1 MNENMEKAIGEWFAT
16 RVVEWHENS
25 NGVTLASIE
34 LHNYLYINLMID
46 TDNQIVGFCETIKSE
61 ED

>member
-1 MNENMEKAIGEWFAT
+1 MNENIEKAIGEWFAGH
-16 RVVEWHENS
+16 VVEWYKNS
-25 NGVTLASIE
+25 NGVTLASIK

-46 TDNQIVGFCETIKSE
+46 ADNQIVDFCKTIKSE